1 MDIKT
6 VMDFRILLI
15 VRLTKEA
22 ECSCCCR
29 NVKVVKKW
37 EEKDRRTK
45 YTLQGMYTT
54 GYDNLF

>member
-22 ECSCCCR
+22 ECPCCR

-37 EEKDRRTK
+37 EEKDKRTK
-45 YTLQGMYTT
+45 YTLQGMCTT
-54 GYDNLF
+54 GYDNL